1 MVIKHLVLS
10 GGGPSG
16 FYTYG
21 ALKHLCISEYFKM
34 ENIETVYGTSIGA
47 CIGTILC
54 LKYDWEII
62 DDYLIKRPWNK
73 IINISPEI
81 LFDIWKTK
89 GLLDRTIISEIIS
102 PLLKA
107 NDLNTELT
115 LSEFY
120 EFTKIDLH
128 MFTVDVNSNAFNIVD
143 LSYKTHPDLPLIT
156 ALYMSCAIPFVF
168 KPVIMDG
175 ACYIDGGV
183 KINFPVEKCLEHT
196 KCADLEILVFKNIWS
211 INPTTYYVTEDTSL
225 FQYWTFLMRL
235 LLKESSTESEQPDLP
250 NTVKCIIDKFSSFD
264 EWIGSINEKEIRLSS
279 IKKGELFGEMFMLN
293 QKQPPSR
300 LTEGPK

>member
-21 ALKHLCISEYFKM
+21 AVKYLCQNKYFNM
-34 ENIETVYGTSIGA
+34 EEIETIYGTSIGA
-47 CIGTILC
+47 CIGTILS

-81 LFDIWKTK
+81 IFDTWKTK
-89 GLLDRTIISEIIS
+89 GLLDRNIISEIIT

-107 NDLNTELT
+107 KELDKEVT
-115 LSEFY
+115 LIKFY
-120 EFTKIDLH
+120 ETTKIELH
-128 MFTVDVNSNAFNIVD
+128 MFTVDVNYKTFKVVD
-143 LSYKTHPDLPLIT
+143 LSYKSHPDLSLIT

-175 ACYIDGGV
+175 SCYIDGGV
-183 KINFPVEKCLEHT
+183 KMNFPVEKCLENT
-196 KCADLEILVFKNIWS
+196 NCEEDEILIFKNIWS
-211 INPTTYYVTEDTSL
+211 INPTTYYVTEETSL
-225 FQYWTFLMRL
+225 FQYWTFLTRL
-235 LLKESSTESEQPDLP
+235 LLKESSTENEQPDLP

-264 EWIGSINEKEIRLSS
+264 EWINSINDKDIRISS
-279 IKKGELFGEMFMLN
+279 IKKGELFGEMFIVN
-293 QKQPPSR
+293 QNK
-300 LTEGPK
+300 TK